1 MDKQLNVPV
10 RRIGQFQLSQEPF
23 KPTQLKESTH
33 RRLTIAKQE
42 FYNKPAYQII
52 EEALEM
58 FYANTDVD
66 NFRNAGL
73 LLDIVNLQD
82 AAQED

>member
-10 RRIGQFQLSQEPF
+10 RRVGPFKLSKEPF

-33 RRLTIAKQE
+33 RRLLIAKE
-42 FYNKPAYQII
+42 EIYLKPAYHII

-58 FYANTDVD
+58 YYANTEIDTHQHV
-66 NFRNAGL
+66 GL

-82 AAQED
+82 EGQEG

>member
-1 MDKQLNVPV
+1 MENNVKAPDQRV
-10 RRIGQFQLSQEPF
+10 EQFKLSQEPF
-23 KPTQLKESTH
+23 KPAQIKESTH
-33 RRLTIAKQE
+33 RRLSIAKQE
-42 FYNKPAYQII
+42 FQFKPAYQII

-73 LLDIVNLQD
+73 LADIVNLQD
-82 AAQED
+82 ENP